1 MWEVYKCG
9 VKECRAWGGEE
20 QDAGGQGGGEGLG
33 GDSRAPAEGGER
45 CDSGGG
51 KGAIFFPFVFDKWLV
66 G

>member
-20 QDAGGQGGGEGLG
+20 QDAGGQGGGRDWGEILGLLR
-33 GDSRAPAEGGER
+33 RAEKDVIRVGN
-45 CDSGGG
+45 
-51 KGAIFFPFVFDKWLV
+51 FFPFVFDKWLV